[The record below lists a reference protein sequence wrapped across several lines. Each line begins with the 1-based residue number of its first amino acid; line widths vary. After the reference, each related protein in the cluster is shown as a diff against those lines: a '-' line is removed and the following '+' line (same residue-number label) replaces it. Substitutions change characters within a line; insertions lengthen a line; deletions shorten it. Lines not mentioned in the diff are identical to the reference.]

1 MKQLKNMQ
9 IIGIDN
15 GYGNLKTA
23 SGIFPRQRPDLRPRA
38 RPRAG
43 PAGLRR
49 QIPRHRQRTPGVHPG
64 QGQQPGS
71 LCPDARRYRAVQPAR
86 RPLRQLHAE
95 RGLSYS
101 ALIVPAVNA
110 YYGKPTVDEGLR
122 ETIRSIVRE
131 ELATAP
137 VQLGDLL
144 QALKTAVPV
153 DHPASPSAHDDEP
166 DEDDLDDA
174 LDSFGC

>member
-1 MKQLKNMQ
+1 MFRTTLRLDLDKP
-9 IIGIDN
+9 
-15 GYGNLKTA
+15 A
-23 SGIFPRQRPDLRPRA
+23 SRQ
-38 RPRAG
+38 
-43 PAGLRR
+43 
-49 QIPRHRQRTPGVHPG
+49 
-64 QGQQPGS
+64 
-71 LCPDARRYRAVQPAR
+71 AVAL
-86 RPLRQLHAE
+86 LRQLHAE

-101 ALIVPAVNA
+101 ALIVPAINA
-110 YYGKPTVDEGLR
+110 YYGKSSSDESLR

-131 ELATAP
+131 ELETAP

-153 DHPASPSAHDDEP
+153 DHLASPSAHNDEP

>member
-1 MKQLKNMQ
+1 MSQMFRTTLRLDLDKP
-9 IIGIDN
+9 
-15 GYGNLKTA
+15 A
-23 SGIFPRQRPDLRPRA
+23 SAQVAAL
-38 RPRAG
+38 
-43 PAGLRR
+43 
-49 QIPRHRQRTPGVHPG
+49 
-64 QGQQPGS
+64 
-71 LCPDARRYRAVQPAR
+71 
-86 RPLRQLHAE
+86 LRQLHAE

-110 YYGKPTVDEGLR
+110 YYGKASADESLR

-144 QALKTAVPV
+144 QALKTAVP
-153 DHPASPSAHDDEP
+153 ASPSAHDDEP
-166 DEDDLDDA
+166 DEDNLDDA